1 MNILK
6 ITIHDIYFVCVVHTI
21 QRRELRKDI
30 QYILTMCLTAISS
43 FKDRG
48 LLMVLTYN
56 NVHFIFYYT
65 YKVWQSWFSTWNVV
79 KW

>member
-30 QYILTMCLTAISS
+30 QYILTTCLIAINS

-56 NVHFIFYYT
+56 NVHTFFIIH
-65 YKVWQSWFSTWNVV
+65 KVWQSWFSTWNVV